1 MVFLPRMGMGRNTI
15 LQPPKILDNKQQGRV
30 IDELHTAL
38 QPGAKLSVISA
49 YFTIYAA
56 VYLIFACV
64 VKAEDSLKMGFRLKS
79 LQNL

>member
-1 MVFLPRMGMGRNTI
+1 MCSLLWLVVLR
-15 LQPPKILDNKQQGRV
+15 QPEIQFAPFQ
-30 IDELHTAL
+30 A
-38 QPGAKLSVISA
+38 A